1 VFLFPF
7 LIKFAAA
14 AGIFWLIAPR
24 GKLDSAAKW
33 GRRVAACFLVVIV
46 IAYPFVSYSMPEW
59 KIAIFMAVF
68 AWAMGFGLGWL
79 AGFLVLRYRKR

>member
-1 VFLFPF
+1 MFLFPF

-59 KIAIFMAVF
+59 KVAVFMAAC
-68 AWAMGFGLGWL
+68 AWGLGFALGWI
-79 AGFLVLRYRKR
+79 AGLIVLRARPR